1 MANLGIDL
9 ETANTPEII
18 KVNVAASG
26 TAPEQEL
33 SQKAMD
39 YLRHHRHLQSPKV
52 HYAQAIPVVWAVL
65 HGRLLAESLSGN
77 SSAYDTL
84 ADIDTPASPG
94 GQRLSLLLH
103 RFGNLVGGIR
113 SKLG

>member
-1 MANLGIDL
+1 MTLFGDTPDIDR
-9 ETANTPEII
+9 
-18 KVNVAASG
+18 
-26 TAPEQEL
+26 L
-33 SQKAMD
+33 SPHA
-39 YLRHHRHLQSPKV
+39 
-52 HYAQAIPVVWAVL
+52 HYAWAIPVVWAVL

-84 ADIDTPASPG
+84 ASIDIPAGPG